1 MKASVFISW
10 LLYCL
15 DNAWGYIWG
24 KCGILWTAARQKAL
38 EAKYK
43 ADPAKYADYKMAVLY
58 GARWIG
64 HFVADCANLLRWCA
78 KKSGDDKVHSGSN
91 LIWDCDLSAKGS
103 LKDGKRTDGQELKPG
118 TFVFTGDSFDKH
130 GHVGGYIG
138 NGEVIEDAETKKGVI
153 KSKIT
158 DKKWTWWGERKGMVF
173 DVPEGTVILPAEDA
187 ENPGENAPSAP
198 SEPADDKTD
207 TQTLPTLRKGDKGDS
222 VKYLQTLLL
231 ERGYDLG
238 KWGAD
243 GEFGNATEKAVKQFQ
258 RDWGLVEDGVVGKKT
273 WAVLTSSPAKVTY
286 YTVTIPNVTKTQAD
300 ALVAQYPGAVAKEV
314 K

>member
-1 MKASVFISW
+1 MKANVFISW

-24 KCGILWTAARQKAL
+24 KCGILWTQARQKAL
-38 EAKYK
+38 EDKYK
-43 ADPAKYADYKMAVLY
+43 SDPAKYADYKMGTLY

-64 HFVADCANLLRWCA
+64 HFVADCANLLRWAA

-91 LIWDCDLSAKGS
+91 LIWDCDLSAKGA

-118 TFVFTGDSFDKH
+118 TFVFTGDSYDKH

-158 DKKWTWWGERKGMVF
+158 DSKWKWWGERKGMVF
-173 DVPEGTVILPAEDA
+173 DVPEGEYILPAQDA
-187 ENPGENAPSAP
+187 EKPGETAPSAP
-198 SEPADDKTD
+198 SKPADDKQD
-207 TQTLPTLRKGDKGDS
+207 TQTLPTLRKGDKGDA
-222 VKYLQTLLL
+222 VRYLQTLLIAQ
-231 ERGYDLG
+231 GYDLG

-243 GEFGNATEKAVKQFQ
+243 GDFGAQTEKAVKQFQ
-258 RDWGLVEDGVVGKKT
+258 RDWNLKQDGICGKDT
-273 WAVLTSSPAKVTY
+273 WSMILSAPEKVKE
-286 YTVTIPNVTKTQAD
+286 YTVTISHLSEETADEIIKKYGGTKKSE
-300 ALVAQYPGAVAKEV
+300 G
-314 K
+314 

>member
-24 KCGILWTAARQKAL
+24 KCGILWTQARQKSL
-38 EAKYK
+38 EDKYK
-43 ADPAKYADYKMAVLY
+43 SDPAKYADYKMGALY

-64 HFVADCANLLRWCA
+64 HFVADCANLLRLCA
-78 KKSGDDKVHSGSN
+78 KRSGDDKVHSGSN
-91 LIWDCDLSAKGS
+91 LIWDCDLSAKGA

-118 TFVFTGDSFDKH
+118 TFVFTGDSYDKH

-187 ENPGENAPSAP
+187 EKPGENAPSAP

-243 GEFGNATEKAVKQFQ
+243 GDFGNATEKAVKAFQ
-258 RDWGLVEDGVVGKKT
+258 KAAGLTQDGICGKKT
-273 WAVLTSSPAKVTY
+273 WAAIEAAEKPEKR
-286 YTVTIPNVTKTQAD
+286 YTVTVPDLPKEA
-300 ALVAQYPGAVAKEV
+300 AEKLCMEFPGATMKEL
-314 K
+314 

>member
-43 ADPAKYADYKMAVLY
+43 ADPSGMSDYKMAVLY
-58 GARWIG
+58 GMRWIG
-64 HFVADCANLLRWCA
+64 HFVADCANLLRWAA

-91 LIWDCDLSAKGS
+91 LIWDCDLSAKGA
-103 LKDGKRTDGQELKPG
+103 LNDGQRTDGQPLKPG
-118 TFVFTGDSFDKH
+118 TFVFTGESYDKH
-130 GHVGGYIG
+130 GHVGCYIG
-138 NGEVIEDAETKKGVI
+138 NGDVVEDAETKTGVI

-158 DKKWTWWGERKGMVF
+158 DKKWKWWGERKGMIF
-173 DVPEGTVILPAEDA
+173 DVKEGEYILPADDTEK
-187 ENPGENAPSAP
+187 PGENAPNQP

-207 TQTLPTLRKGDKGDS
+207 TQTMPTVRKGDKGDA
-222 VKYLQTLLL
+222 VRYLQTLLM

-243 GEFGNATEKAVKQFQ
+243 GDFGAQTEKAVKQFQ
-258 RDWGLVEDGVVGKKT
+258 KDWGLTEDGVVGAKT
-273 WAVLTSSPAKVTY
+273 WAMLKSSPVKVKE
-286 YTVTIPNVTKTQAD
+286 YTVTISHLTENVAD
-300 ALVAQYPGAVAKEV
+300 EIIKKYGGEKKAEG
-314 K
+314 

>member
-1 MKASVFISW
+1 MKASVFISL

-15 DNAWGYIWG
+15 ENAWGYIWG

-38 EAKYK
+38 EDKYK
-43 ADPAKYADYKMAVLY
+43 SDPAKYADYKMGALY

-78 KKSGDDKVHSGSN
+78 KKSGDEKVHSGSN
-91 LIWDCDLSAKGS
+91 LIWDCDLSAKGA

-118 TFVFTGDSFDKH
+118 TFVFTGDSYDKH

-187 ENPGENAPSAP
+187 EKPGENAPSAP

-243 GEFGNATEKAVKQFQ
+243 GDFGNATEKAVKAFQ
-258 RDWGLVEDGVVGKKT
+258 KAAGLTQDGICGEKT
-273 WAVLTSSPAKVTY
+273 WAAIEAAEKPEKR
-286 YTVTIPNVTKTQAD
+286 YTVTVPDLPKEA
-300 ALVAQYPGAVAKEV
+300 AEKLCKEFPGATMKEL
-314 K
+314 